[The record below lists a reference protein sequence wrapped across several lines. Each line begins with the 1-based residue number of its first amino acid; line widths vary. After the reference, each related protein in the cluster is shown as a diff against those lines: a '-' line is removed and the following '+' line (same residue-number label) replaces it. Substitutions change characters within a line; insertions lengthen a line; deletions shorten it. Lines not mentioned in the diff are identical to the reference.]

1 MKKFGIKPPLSIEQ
15 FLSDSF
21 TEAKLQLCEECLKL
35 VVEFKRKNNIGS
47 KNKNRLTST
56 LSSATQKLTLSN
68 TIQQTQTVSDPSEK
82 QDFAPLTR
90 NDRQDSQTSE
100 ESEPFRR
107 EVMNYDFAQTRQ
119 DDLSLPEPRPDPPK
133 FELSYQ
139 KFDSSFPK
147 SEKNCNKIDLS
158 ASKPESSYPNLDS
171 NTQMFDATSK
181 QDPPKKNALDQIAR
195 MMLETNQNLHLLS
208 KQLADL
214 DERFETRLNKLEAR
228 IQLLEYKSLKS
239 EPSKDKSL

>member
-1 MKKFGIKPPLSIEQ
+1 MSIEQ

-68 TIQQTQTVSDPSEK
+68 TIQQNETVSNPAEK
-82 QDFAPLTR
+82 QEFASLTK
-90 NDRQDSQTSE
+90 NVRQDSQTSE
-100 ESEPFRR
+100 ESEPYRR
-107 EVMNYDFAQTRQ
+107 EIMDYDIVQTRQ

-139 KFDSSFPK
+139 KFDSSFSK
-147 SEKNCNKIDLS
+147 SEKNINKSDTS
-158 ASKPESSYPNLDS
+158 VPTPESSYPNLDS
-171 NTQMFDATSK
+171 NTQKFDVTSK

-214 DERFETRLNKLEAR
+214 DERFETRLNRLEAR
-228 IQLLEYKSLKS
+228 VQLLEYKALKS